1 MLNRKTIV
9 GIFFLLLCNIS
20 LWAQWDVSLNQ
31 YWALKGYYNPS
42 IVGENEEIRI
52 TGAYQNLWS
61 GIESA
66 PKTTIIMADMP
77 FQLWGKRHGLGVIL
91 NTQTIGTK
99 NNSLIAVQYAYR
111 QQIRKGF
118 ISIGVQAGIYRL
130 AFDAGNLTLTDDS
143 TKNNTAMIRT
153 NFTDKSAPDFNA
165 GLSWN
170 NRRLFLA
177 ISAMHL
183 SEPSFYAQPDSTTT
197 TNEQTTDSIK
207 YHIPRSYN
215 FIASY
220 NIPLFYSL
228 EIQPMIWIQATKAE
242 TRIQGTMKAIY
253 KQKYSGGASWV
264 KNNGYVFFAGAIIR
278 DIEAGYAYSLHT
290 QGIGKDSKGSHEI
303 YVRYR
308 LPIDVF
314 NEKTAPHK
322 SIRLL

>member
-9 GIFFLLLCNIS
+9 SILFLLIYNIAA
-20 LWAQWDVSLNQ
+20 WAQWDVSLNQ
-31 YWALKGYYNPS
+31 YWALKGYYNPA

-52 TGAYQNLWS
+52 AGTYQNLWS
-61 GIESA
+61 GIKSA
-66 PKTTIIMADMP
+66 PKTTIVMADMP
-77 FQLWGKRHGLGVIL
+77 FQLLGKHHGAGIL
-91 NTQTIGTK
+91 MHTEAIGSK
-99 NNSLIAVQYAYR
+99 NNSLLAAQYAYR
-111 QQIRKGF
+111 QAIGKGF
-118 ISIGVQAGIYRL
+118 LSAGVQVGIYRL
-130 AFDAGNLTLTDDS
+130 AFDAGNLTLANDS
-143 TKNNTAMIRT
+143 TKNSTSMIRT
-153 NFTDKSAPDFNA
+153 NFTDKSVPDFNA
-165 GLSWN
+165 GLSWS
-170 NRRLFLA
+170 NRKLFLA

-197 TNEQTTDSIK
+197 TNDQATDSIK
-207 YHIPRSYN
+207 YHISRSYN
-215 FIASY
+215 FIALY
-220 NIPLFYSL
+220 NIPLFYSF
-228 EIQPMIWIQATKAE
+228 EIQPMIWILATKAE
-242 TRIQGTMKAIY
+242 TRIQATMKAIY

-264 KNNGYVFFAGAIIR
+264 KNDGYVFFAGAIIR